1 MRSAVLTR
9 SLGEKVTSR
18 MTIGRRQVS
27 GQTEGCAPTL
37 AAREQRVFDQVS
49 FSADLSG
56 FQPVSD
62 VLALAATVSVIIPA
76 LNEARNLPHV
86 FEALPDW
93 IAEVVLVDGR
103 STDDTVAVARRLRP
117 DVRVVIQE
125 GRGKGDA
132 LLAGFAASTGDI
144 IVALD
149 ADGSTDAR
157 EIVRFVTAL
166 IAGADFVKGSRFAC
180 GGGSADLTRIR
191 RLGNKMLGALVNQL
205 FGTRYT
211 DLCYGYNA
219 FWARHLDTL
228 ALDCAGFEVET
239 LMNIRAAAAGL
250 VVHEVPSFENRRIY
264 GVSNLRIVM
273 DGQRIVKVIIRE
285 WLAYRRA
292 MRVEVEIPSASDLSA
307 SELSASDLS
316 FSDLRV
322 HWGRATI
329 VPPPASPS
337 HRQMIAEPCGTRKE
351 RLVGWTR
358 LSRHSAA
365 RVAAISAWS

>member
-1 MRSAVLTR
+1 MYEVSRADGEF
-9 SLGEKVTSR
+9 GEKGTSLMTMSRRETSR
-18 MTIGRRQVS
+18 RTDRRP
-27 GQTEGCAPTL
+27 PTL
-37 AAREQRVFDQVS
+37 ATREQRIVDQVP
-49 FSADLSG
+49 FAAGLSS

-76 LNEARNLPHV
+76 LNEAPNLPHV

-93 IAEVVLVDGR
+93 ITEVVLVDGR

-117 DVRVVIQE
+117 DVRVVMQD

-132 LLAGFAASTGDI
+132 LLAGFTASTGDI

-166 IAGADFVKGSRFAC
+166 VAGADFVKGSRFAC
-180 GGGSADLTRIR
+180 GGGSADLTRTR
-191 RLGNKMLGALVNQL
+191 RLGNKLLGALVNQL

-219 FWARHLDTL
+219 FWARHLNTL

-239 LMNIRAAAAGL
+239 VMNIRAAAAGL
-250 VVHEVPSFENRRIY
+250 VVHEVPSFEHRRIH
-264 GVSNLRIVM
+264 GVSNLRIVV
-273 DGQRIVKVIIRE
+273 DGRRIAKVIIRE
-285 WLAYRRA
+285 WLTYRRSKRA
-292 MRVEVEIPSASDLSA
+292 RIQVPPAIGASAIDRSASDLSP

-316 FSDLRV
+316 FSDLR
-322 HWGRATI
+322 
-329 VPPPASPS
+329 
-337 HRQMIAEPCGTRKE
+337 
-351 RLVGWTR
+351 
-358 LSRHSAA
+358 A
-365 RVAAISAWS
+365 R

>member
-1 MRSAVLTR
+1 MTMSRREASRRTERRPPALAV
-9 SLGEKVTSR
+9 
-18 MTIGRRQVS
+18 
-27 GQTEGCAPTL
+27 
-37 AAREQRVFDQVS
+37 REQRGVDRVP
-49 FSADLSG
+49 FSAGLGS

-76 LNEARNLPHV
+76 LNEAPNLPHV

-93 IAEVVLVDGR
+93 ITEVVLVDGR

-117 DVRVVIQE
+117 DVRVVMQD

-166 IAGADFVKGSRFAC
+166 VAGADFVKGSRFAC
-180 GGGSADLTRIR
+180 GGGSADLTRTR
-191 RLGNKMLGALVNQL
+191 RLGNKVLGALVNQL

-219 FWARHLDTL
+219 FWARHLNTL

-239 LMNIRAAAAGL
+239 VMNIRAAAAGL
-250 VVHEVPSFENRRIY
+250 VVHEVPSFEHRRIH
-264 GVSNLRIVM
+264 GVSNLRIVA
-273 DGQRIVKVIIRE
+273 DGRRIAKVIIRE
-285 WLAYRRA
+285 WLACRRGK
-292 MRVEVEIPSASDLSA
+292 RVQVQIPSAIDLPASSPSA

-316 FSDLRV
+316 FSDLSV
-322 HWGRATI
+322 
-329 VPPPASPS
+329 
-337 HRQMIAEPCGTRKE
+337 
-351 RLVGWTR
+351 L
-358 LSRHSAA
+358 
-365 RVAAISAWS
+365 

>member
-1 MRSAVLTR
+1 MRGAALAR
-9 SLGEKVTSR
+9 PMGEKETLQ
-18 MTIGRRQVS
+18 MTMSRRQAS
-27 GQTEGCAPTL
+27 ARTERRAPAL
-37 AAREQRVFDQVS
+37 AARQKRVVDEVS
-49 FSADLSG
+49 FSTGLTG

-62 VLALAATVSVIIPA
+62 VLALAVTVSVIIPA

-93 IAEVVLVDGR
+93 ITEVLLVDGR

-117 DVRVVIQE
+117 DVRVVMQE

-166 IAGADFVKGSRFAC
+166 VAGADFVKGSRFAC
-180 GGGSADLTRIR
+180 GAGSADLTWTRS
-191 RLGNKMLGALVNQL
+191 LGNKLLGALVNKL
-205 FGTRYT
+205 FGTHYT

-250 VVHEVPSFENRRIY
+250 VVHEVPSFEHRRIH

-273 DGQRIVKVIIRE
+273 DGRRIAKVIIRE
-285 WLAYRRA
+285 WLAYRRGKRA
-292 MRVEVEIPSASDLSA
+292 QLEIRSASDRPATDRPATDPSASDLS
-307 SELSASDLS
+307 
-316 FSDLRV
+316 F
-322 HWGRATI
+322 I
-329 VPPPASPS
+329 V
-337 HRQMIAEPCGTRKE
+337 
-351 RLVGWTR
+351 L
-358 LSRHSAA
+358 
-365 RVAAISAWS
+365 